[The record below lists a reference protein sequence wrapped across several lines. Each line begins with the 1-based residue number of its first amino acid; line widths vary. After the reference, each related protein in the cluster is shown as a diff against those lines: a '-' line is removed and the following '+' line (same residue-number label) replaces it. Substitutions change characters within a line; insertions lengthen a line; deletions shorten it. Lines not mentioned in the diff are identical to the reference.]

1 MTDLLYLGVALIF
14 FVASWGFIVGCEKL
28 MEE

>member
-1 MTDLLYLGVALIF
+1 MADLLYLAVIIIF
-14 FVASWGFIVGCEKL
+14 FIASWGLIVGFERL

>member
-1 MTDLLYLGVALIF
+1 MADLLYLAITLIF
-14 FVASWGFIVGCEKL
+14 FVASWGLIVGLGEL